1 MCESQTNLFE
11 AALWPL
17 APATTP
23 MEHALN
29 RINSVVCRLHV
40 ARSSARAARHGTSGC
55 PRRFREAPVAGL
67 RQVYPLRLLPVDIC
81 FPSGHAYDSVISGCE
96 ALRES

>member
-1 MCESQTNLFE
+1 
-11 AALWPL
+11 
-17 APATTP
+17 

-67 RQVYPLRLLPVDIC
+67 RQVYPLRLLPV
-81 FPSGHAYDSVISGCE
+81 
-96 ALRES
+96 